1 MKEEGKN
8 LKDDD
13 DSKWKEDKYG
23 KEKHNADGKVE
34 KDNNPPNEHGEGKV
48 TKGKDPKENNS
59 RVEEDN
65 PRDDDD
71 GKNPKEKENKD
82 DDGKVSAATAT
93 AGSQQ
98 QSTQTQGNIPT
109 VYMQP
114 FTPHQ
119 LRELEKVFYVN
130 PSPSYAF
137 R

>member
-71 GKNPKEKENKD
+71 GKNPKEKKTRMMM
-82 DDGKVSAATAT
+82 GKSVQPQPQQGVSSRAPRPRET
-93 AGSQQ
+93 SQQ
-98 QSTQTQGNIPT
+98 CTC
-109 VYMQP
+109 
-114 FTPHQ
+114 
-119 LRELEKVFYVN
+119 
-130 PSPSYAF
+130 SPSLHIS
-137 R
+137 